1 MRKFLKIISLILV
14 LTLVSIPLISC
25 SARPLAHTGIAK
37 KVVGTVGT
45 HNVYYEELYFLANG
59 YKKVAKSE
67 HGNDKK
73 AMSDAIWNYVKEN
86 VIQNYAILDLCA
98 SNGLNYN
105 AIKLSSR
112 IEQSIDATIKSQFNG
127 NRSDYLASQLEA
139 GITDHYYRFCLGVD
153 ALYSDLATKYQTE
166 GKVPNTDAKLK
177 DYIKENFIHTWHI
190 AIYVDKGDDY
200 EAEKARAEEAKK
212 LLDGGRG
219 MKDLIGSTYNENFFT
234 ESLKGDTYGYY
245 FPRGI
250 MDKAYE
256 DAAWELGI
264 GEHTEVIAS
273 HGKSPRGTYV
283 DCFYVIEKLPVKDAE
298 IDSNFEYLSD
308 MVKDSIITQE
318 LETYRKKLSFKP
330 NEYALSLDITDL
342 EAPKNGADYQLILA
356 ITLSVVGV
364 GLTVA
369 SIFVFRSVRAKKF
382 HKKHSKKR

>member
-1 MRKFLKIISLILV
+1 
-14 LTLVSIPLISC
+14 
-25 SARPLAHTGIAK
+25 
-37 KVVGTVGT
+37 
-45 HNVYYEELYFLANG
+45 
-59 YKKVAKSE
+59 
-67 HGNDKK
+67 
-73 AMSDAIWNYVKEN
+73 
-86 VIQNYAILDLCA
+86 
-98 SNGLNYN
+98 
-105 AIKLSSR
+105 
-112 IEQSIDATIKSQFNG
+112 
-127 NRSDYLASQLEA
+127 
-139 GITDHYYRFCLGVD
+139 
-153 ALYSDLATKYQTE
+153 
-166 GKVPNTDAKLK
+166 
-177 DYIKENFIHTWHI
+177 
-190 AIYVDKGDDY
+190 
-200 EAEKARAEEAKK
+200 
-212 LLDGGRG
+212 
-219 MKDLIGSTYNENFFT
+219 
-234 ESLKGDTYGYY
+234 
-245 FPRGI
+245 

-273 HGKSPRGTYV
+273 RGKSPRGTYV